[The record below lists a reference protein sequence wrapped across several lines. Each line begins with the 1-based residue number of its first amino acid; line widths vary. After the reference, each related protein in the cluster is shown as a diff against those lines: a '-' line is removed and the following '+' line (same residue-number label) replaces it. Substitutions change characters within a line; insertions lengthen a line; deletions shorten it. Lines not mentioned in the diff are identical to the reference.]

1 MRMSKNSSLSVC
13 SPPRRNKSGEM
24 VKRSVVTK
32 RLRVKAMRRGT
43 AAAEEEDAE
52 AVAALVV
59 ASEVLLTAKVKEVD
73 VKAREAVKLNLRKKK
88 RLRLQRV
95 RRSSAS
101 VDLDPIEEKG
111 KRRMKRILQES
122 EAAEL
127 VNLAVEAVVTMLT
140 SLVKGLAG
148 ATGIK
153 SRKTEASLSLKKT
166 EVALAAD
173 PSLEDLKVEIAL
185 SSLLNRG

>member
-1 MRMSKNSSLSVC
+1 
-13 SPPRRNKSGEM
+13 M

-43 AAAEEEDAE
+43 AAAEEEVAE

-59 ASEVLLTAKVKEVD
+59 ASEVLLTAKGKEVD